1 MRNDP
6 MEQKLKTAAEH
17 LTPDVLD
24 RILADCA
31 KEPKGEILYMEND
44 RNSYSR
50 RWILI
55 SIKKILGL
63 ILN

>member
-31 KEPKGEILYMEND
+31 KEPKGEILYMENISD
-44 RNSYSR
+44 PRSR
-50 RWILI
+50 L
-55 SIKKILGL
+55 LYGPPGPGQQQL
-63 ILN
+63 

>member
-24 RILADCA
+24 RILRRLCQGTERRD
-31 KEPKGEILYMEND
+31 PVYGEYI
-44 RNSYSR
+44 RSPQPQQ
-50 RWILI
+50 
-55 SIKKILGL
+55 
-63 ILN
+63 

>member
-31 KEPKGEILYMEND
+31 KEPKGVYGEYI
-44 RNSYSR
+44 RSPQPQQ
-50 RWILI
+50 
-55 SIKKILGL
+55 
-63 ILN
+63 

>member
-31 KEPKGEILYMEND
+31 KEPKGEIL
-44 RNSYSR
+44 
-50 RWILI
+50 
-55 SIKKILGL
+55 
-63 ILN
+63 